1 MHHILLCCWVALA
14 APTLSAAEA
23 AMAGKPIHHADT
35 PAEAQGRRTLSTA
48 FARVGPDGYLTV
60 ELRDGH
66 ALVLRGVQMR
76 AADYCGERAG
86 GGKPYC
92 GRYDDVAGARPGGGP
107 APRDHAAE
115 LDPVV
120 R

>member
-1 MHHILLCCWVALA
+1 
-14 APTLSAAEA
+14 
-23 AMAGKPIHHADT
+23 MAGKLIHHADT

-48 FARVGPDGYLTV
+48 FVRVGPDGYLTI
-60 ELRDGH
+60 ELRDGR

-76 AADYCGERAG
+76 ATDYCGERAT

-92 GRYDDVAGARPGGGP
+92 GRYADVAGARAGGGP
-107 APRDHAAE
+107 ILRDHAAE

>member
-1 MHHILLCCWVALA
+1 
-14 APTLSAAEA
+14 
-23 AMAGKPIHHADT
+23 MAGKPIHHADT
-35 PAEAQGRRTLSTA
+35 SAEAQGRRTLSTA
-48 FARVGPDGYLTV
+48 FVRVGPDGYLTI
-60 ELRDGH
+60 ELHDGRT
-66 ALVLRGVQMR
+66 LVLRGVQMR
-76 AADYCGERAG
+76 TADYCGERAA

-92 GRYDDVAGARPGGGP
+92 GRYADVAGARPGDGP